1 MLVACLYARPVL
13 PDARDPACVERDC
26 GRAKLLLECRTWG
39 EDGLSGRTAKK
50 APPRSSAP
58 GKFDVV
64 LAPARYM
71 SSLLALAQPG
81 QFVEFGTQSAT
92 HSARLPTMSKA
103 PRAETQ
109 LLRAPVRDG
118 EPSPEPDVLRAGVEM
133 QVTLSCGAGGPQGP
147 RGERGA
153 REKALH
159 GTKHAVLEE
168 QAPVAAVWNHHHPP
182 AWSACGGRGGHQ
194 GIVGAEDRELAVR
207 QSSREGW
214 RPESDQS
221 ANAAAVAYLEEVA
234 GEDPSQAVP
243 DYVELVRTRR

>member
-1 MLVACLYARPVL
+1 M
-13 PDARDPACVERDC
+13 
-26 GRAKLLLECRTWG
+26 
-39 EDGLSGRTAKK
+39 
-50 APPRSSAP
+50 
-58 GKFDVV
+58 
-64 LAPARYM
+64 
-71 SSLLALAQPG
+71 
-81 QFVEFGTQSAT
+81 
-92 HSARLPTMSKA
+92 PTMSKA

-234 GEDPSQAVP
+234 GEDPSQARQ
-243 DYVELVRTRR
+243 YVDVQLDSIAAEVHLFSDGRFGDASGFTAGNLQFNYHRMGRPGPEAGREGRTRAGGSFY

>member
-1 MLVACLYARPVL
+1 MPNLGGGRAQLSDCEDIAAAQQRTGKVRCRARPS
-13 PDARDPACVERDC
+13 EIH
-26 GRAKLLLECRTWG
+26 
-39 EDGLSGRTAKK
+39 
-50 APPRSSAP
+50 
-58 GKFDVV
+58 VV
-64 LAPARYM
+64 IAGAGPAR
-71 SSLLALAQPG
+71 A
-81 QFVEFGTQSAT
+81 VRRVGTQSAT

-194 GIVGAEDRELAVR
+194 GIVGGEDRELAVR
-207 QSSREGW
+207 
-214 RPESDQS
+214 
-221 ANAAAVAYLEEVA
+221 
-234 GEDPSQAVP
+234 
-243 DYVELVRTRR
+243 

>member
-1 MLVACLYARPVL
+1 MAFDALGSAGATKADEDGRDQTRWSVTDRERAGKRTNEESAAAQQRTGKVRCRARP
-13 PDARDPACVERDC
+13 
-26 GRAKLLLECRTWG
+26 G
-39 EDGLSGRTAKK
+39 EI
-50 APPRSSAP
+50 
-58 GKFDVV
+58 
-64 LAPARYM
+64 M

-147 RGERGA
+147 HGERGA